1 MYVLIVEDD
10 PALRE
15 GLSDLLIGAGH
26 SVITAADGQAGL
38 EEALSPGVDVVLLDL
53 MLPKMD
59 GLQVCKELRAK
70 RPDVYV
76 LMLTAKG
83 EPDDKVRGLNL
94 GADDYMTKPFAPREL
109 LARLEAIER
118 RIKPRPLE
126 GVFSWGDL
134 EIDLGRC
141 VVRRSGE
148 SIPLTAKEAGIINLL
163 YLSRGR
169 AVPRGELLEKVWDS
183 PSSLETRTVDMTI
196 SNLRQKIEVNP
207 SKPQVIVTIKGRG
220 YAWGEP

>member
-1 MYVLIVEDD
+1 MHVLIVEDD

-26 SVITAADGQAGL
+26 TVDTAADGQDGL
-38 EEALSPGVDVVLLDL
+38 QQALSPGIDVVVLDL

-59 GLQVCKELRAK
+59 GIQVCKELRAK

-83 EPDDKVRGLNL
+83 EAEDKVKGLKT
-94 GADDYMTKPFAPREL
+94 GADDYMTKPFQPKEL

-118 RIKPRPLE
+118 RLKPRPLE
-126 GVFSWGDL
+126 GVFTWGDL

-141 VVRRSGE
+141 VVRRSGDMI
-148 SIPLTAKEAGIINLL
+148 SLTAKEAGIINLL

-196 SNLRQKIEVNP
+196 SNLRQKIEPDP
-207 SKPQVIVTIKGRG
+207 SHPTVIVTIKGRG
-220 YAWGEP
+220 YAWGEI